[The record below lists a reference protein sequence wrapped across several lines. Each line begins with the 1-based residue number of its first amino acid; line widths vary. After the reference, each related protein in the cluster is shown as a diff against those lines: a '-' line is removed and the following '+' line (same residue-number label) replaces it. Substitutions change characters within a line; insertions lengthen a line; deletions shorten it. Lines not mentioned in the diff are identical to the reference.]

1 MMPNVTWVRT
11 EFVQTTGYGLA
22 VNVVQLLSIFT
33 WQRDLTR
40 IRALHHRP
48 APRVREL
55 RLVEGNSRLRSHSST
70 ASRRYRVV
78 RPILVGGGPSPLR
91 AMRSIVRVLRRNC
104 SASWFFVK

>member
-1 MMPNVTWVRT
+1 
-11 EFVQTTGYGLA
+11 
-22 VNVVQLLSIFT
+22 
-33 WQRDLTR
+33 DLTR
-40 IRALHHRP
+40 IRVLHHRP

-104 SASWFFVK
+104 LAGVSNPERSKGEREPAAEIPSAARDLRMVSAEGIEPSTY